1 MRPRASAAAL
11 ALALAACGKTSEP
24 EPQLS
29 FLEVQG
35 MACADGSPTGIGISP
50 GSAEVLLF
58 LNGGGACWGAG
69 ACDPETSR
77 GPFGATQLA
86 LLQATLLPGSILDRK
101 LAGNPFAGFTV
112 VFVPYCTGDV
122 HAGDAVQ
129 SYAGTV
135 WRHRGH
141 RNVEAVLD
149 WMEANLPRPTRI
161 VVAGSSAGGF
171 GSLLAYDLVR
181 SRWPSGTSPTVTAA
195 LLDDS
200 GPTLD
205 PPTLPTAL
213 TWAWWDAWGLDS
225 TVTPLCAGCRDLL
238 SDIWPT
244 LSGKYPG
251 DLFALLSTTADATM
265 RGFFGNPT
273 GSEFSSSLDALAA
286 KIGALPNAR
295 TFRTGGIDHAL
306 LRFPASYYTAGGTTL
321 LGWLDPIAVGTGAF
335 ASAGP

>member
-11 ALALAACGKTSEP
+11 ALALALAACGRTSEP
-24 EPQLS
+24 DAPPFTFEA
-29 FLEVQG
+29 VAG
-35 MACADGSPTGIGISP
+35 MSCADGSQTGIGLSR
-50 GSAEVLLF
+50 GSADVLLV
-58 LNGGGACWGAG
+58 LNGGGACWSAG
-69 ACDPETSR
+69 ACDASP
-77 GPFGATQLA
+77 GPFGATDLA
-86 LLQATLLPGSILDRK
+86 LLQAFLPGTILDRK
-101 LAGNPFAGFTV
+101 LAGNPFAGFTM

-122 HAGDAVQ
+122 HAGSGVVQ
-129 SYAGTV
+129 TYGTTV

-141 RNVEAVLD
+141 PNIDAALAWID
-149 WMEANLPRPTRI
+149 ANLPPPTRI

-181 SRWPSGTSPTVTAA
+181 TRWPSPAVTAA

-205 PPTLPTAL
+205 PPVLPTAL

-225 TVTPLCAGCRDLL
+225 TVTPVCAGCRDLL

-273 GSEFSSSLDALAA
+273 GSEFSSSLDALAT
-286 KIGALPNAR
+286 KIGTLPNAR
-295 TFRTGGIDHAL
+295 TFRTVGTDHAL
-306 LRFPASYYTAGGTTL
+306 LLSPASYTAGGTPL
-321 LGWLDPIAVGTGAF
+321 LAWLDPIAAGTGAF